1 MGEGGQGMSTGHV
14 RYIRVSYIVGFE
26 PMDNGL
32 MLMYSD
38 GQRELIEMSAKEADE
53 NVRFLIDNMFQDGRD
68 CIGIAWED

>member
-1 MGEGGQGMSTGHV
+1 MSTKHV
-14 RYIRVSYIVGFE
+14 SYIRVSYIVGFE

-53 NVRFLIDNMFQDGRD
+53 NVQFIIDNMFQDDRD